1 MDIENELRRR
11 ALLSEGK
18 RQNTPPSLLHN
29 IRGDKSS
36 TGRYGLS
43 LTLTHDLD
51 LNLDLDLLV
60 QAGSMSSIKSIEMLT
75 AEGHCLLQ
83 FAVVAA
89 SVELTATDRHEE
101 LRIAGLLHDILHQLL
116 NYDNNSPDN
125 NWSFDL

>member
-1 MDIENELRRR
+1 MIIKIVDIIIYDYQIIFYKKEIKKNILQISYVIYIDIMDIENELRRR

-51 LNLDLDLLV
+51 LNLDLDLL
-60 QAGSMSSIKSIEMLT
+60 
-75 AEGHCLLQ
+75 C
-83 FAVVAA
+83 
-89 SVELTATDRHEE
+89 
-101 LRIAGLLHDILHQLL
+101 
-116 NYDNNSPDN
+116 
-125 NWSFDL
+125 NW